1 MKVLVLGA
9 NGFIGSKLVDRLVES
24 GYEVKI
30 LTRTQGKVPN
40 ANIESFVGDL
50 RDPDLDF
57 DSLLNG
63 CEVVFNCAG
72 EIRNEALMHELHVAS
87 TQRFL
92 KAIAEKS
99 TVQNNIHWV
108 QLSSVGAYGS
118 VPNVERIVTED
129 TEVNPKGQYEVTK
142 TLADQCIVSMSKS
155 SPFTFSILRPSN
167 VFGPSMPNNSIRQLA
182 SVVKRR
188 LFFYVGFKESIAT
201 YIHVDDV
208 VSALMLC
215 GFDSRAKG
223 EVFNISNDCLLK
235 EVMDGIAESL
245 AVPAPRIRLPESLVR
260 LAVSVVS
267 LLTKGLVTQERV
279 NALTARTRYPVTK
292 IETVLGFV
300 PSKYVPK
307 HIGDV

>member
-9 NGFIGSKLVDRLVES
+9 NGFIGSKLVDRLME
-24 GYEVKI
+24 GGHEVKI
-30 LTRTQGKVPN
+30 LTRTPGKVLR
-40 ANIESFVGDL
+40 ANVEAFVGDL

-57 DSLLNG
+57 VSLLSG

-92 KAIAEKS
+92 EAIAGQS
-99 TVQNNIHWV
+99 TAQNNIHWV

-118 VPNVERIVTED
+118 VPNVERIVTES

-142 TLADQCIVSMSKS
+142 TLADQCITAMSKNNA
-155 SPFTFSILRPSN
+155 FTFSILRPSN
-167 VFGPSMPNNSIRQLA
+167 VFGPSMPNNSIRQLI
-182 SVVKRR
+182 SIVKRR
-188 LFFYVGFKESIAT
+188 LFFYVGFKNSVAT

-215 GFDSRAKG
+215 GFDNRAKG

-235 EVMDGIAESL
+235 EVMEGIAESL
-245 AVPAPRIRLPESLVR
+245 AVPAPRIKLPESLVR

-279 NALTARTRYPVTK
+279 NALTARTRYPYTK
-292 IETVLGFV
+292 IETTLGFV
-300 PSKYVPK
+300 PGKYVPK